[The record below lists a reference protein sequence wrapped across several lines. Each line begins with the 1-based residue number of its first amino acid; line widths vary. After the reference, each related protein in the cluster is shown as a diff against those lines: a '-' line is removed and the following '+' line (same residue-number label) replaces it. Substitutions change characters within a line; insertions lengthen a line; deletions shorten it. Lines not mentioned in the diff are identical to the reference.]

1 MSGLSKKPRKRA
13 AGWRERVEAILAERD
28 AECVRLY
35 KAGQSVWEV
44 GLLMDVSQEHVR
56 TTLARAG
63 VKPRKRGRSQK
74 KA

>member
-1 MSGLSKKPRKRA
+1 MSLPSTKPRKRA
-13 AGWRERVEAILAERD
+13 AAWRDRVDAILAERD

-35 KAGQSVWEV
+35 KAGLSVWAV
-44 GLLMDVSQEHVR
+44 SLLMDVSQEHVR

-63 VKPRKRGRSQK
+63 VKPRKRGSQK